1 MIRQDLQKNKATFLC
16 WCLLFFLALL
26 HSSAT
31 MAATE
36 YDELDN
42 LIQHSK
48 AITAKKVARI
58 NDIRQRLST
67 PHLTDRQ
74 RYEICMQLYN
84 EYEAFRFD
92 SALVYANRTIL
103 YAKRMR
109 NEKYLAEAQL
119 KKVHVHTLAAFF
131 VKSRDLLDSIKVSTL
146 DARLTQAFNDEWYL
160 LMSLLAEYTAGTQ
173 LHASYE
179 GRVEYYRR
187 LILASPYKDT
197 YAYVRA
203 EMTELS
209 ERGHTEKA
217 IGMLENYLKRWRRTN
232 HEYAM
237 VCFDLAELYG
247 KLGNS
252 TKRLYYLVQSAI
264 SDVYS
269 SSKENN
275 SLRFLAG
282 ELFDQGDVERAY
294 NYMNVSIE
302 DANFYGTRLRNI
314 QNAHILP
321 RIFSAYIVQ
330 QRTQRMHIFGLL
342 VAVSVVAIALIVA
355 VFFIWRYLR
364 RYRKTHVQM
373 VLMNKQLN
381 NAVDD
386 LSKVNAQL
394 CEANNIREEY
404 ITRFLEL
411 ASNLIDQAEE
421 KRRIYNRLAR
431 EKRMD
436 ELYTELKNNSFTQ
449 VATSEYYINFD
460 TAFLNIYPNF
470 VAGVNQLL
478 RNDARIEPKGDERL
492 TTELRILA
500 LIRLGITDNARISSI
515 LRASLTTVYTYRSK
529 LKARAINHSSFED
542 DVKKIG

>member
-1 MIRQDLQKNKATFLC
+1 
-16 WCLLFFLALL
+16 
-26 HSSAT
+26 
-31 MAATE
+31 
-36 YDELDN
+36 
-42 LIQHSK
+42 
-48 AITAKKVARI
+48 
-58 NDIRQRLST
+58 
-67 PHLTDRQ
+67 
-74 RYEICMQLYN
+74 MQLYN

-109 NEKYLAEAQL
+109 NDKYLAEAQL

-131 VKSRDLLDSIKVSTL
+131 VESRDLLDSIKVSTL
-146 DARLTQAFNDEWYL
+146 DAQLTQAFNDEWYL

-217 IGMLENYLKRWRRTN
+217 IGILENYLKRWRRTN

-275 SLRFLAG
+275 SLRLLAD

-294 NYMNVSIE
+294 NYMKC
-302 DANFYGTRLRNI
+302 FY
-314 QNAHILP
+314 
-321 RIFSAYIVQ
+321 
-330 QRTQRMHIFGLL
+330 
-342 VAVSVVAIALIVA
+342 
-355 VFFIWRYLR
+355 R
-364 RYRKTHVQM
+364 R
-373 VLMNKQLN
+373 
-381 NAVDD
+381 
-386 LSKVNAQL
+386 
-394 CEANNIREEY
+394 C
-404 ITRFLEL
+404 
-411 ASNLIDQAEE
+411 
-421 KRRIYNRLAR
+421 
-431 EKRMD
+431 
-436 ELYTELKNNSFTQ
+436 
-449 VATSEYYINFD
+449 
-460 TAFLNIYPNF
+460 
-470 VAGVNQLL
+470 
-478 RNDARIEPKGDERL
+478 
-492 TTELRILA
+492 
-500 LIRLGITDNARISSI
+500 
-515 LRASLTTVYTYRSK
+515 
-529 LKARAINHSSFED
+529 
-542 DVKKIG
+542 

>member
-1 MIRQDLQKNKATFLC
+1 MLWYVSIWQNSMVSLEILPNGYII
-16 WCLLFFLALL
+16 WC
-26 HSSAT
+26 
-31 MAATE
+31 
-36 YDELDN
+36 
-42 LIQHSK
+42 
-48 AITAKKVARI
+48 KV
-58 NDIRQRLST
+58 Q
-67 PHLTDRQ
+67 
-74 RYEICMQLYN
+74 
-84 EYEAFRFD
+84 F
-92 SALVYANRTIL
+92 
-103 YAKRMR
+103 
-109 NEKYLAEAQL
+109 
-119 KKVHVHTLAAFF
+119 
-131 VKSRDLLDSIKVSTL
+131 
-146 DARLTQAFNDEWYL
+146 
-160 LMSLLAEYTAGTQ
+160 
-173 LHASYE
+173 
-179 GRVEYYRR
+179 
-187 LILASPYKDT
+187 
-197 YAYVRA
+197 
-203 EMTELS
+203 
-209 ERGHTEKA
+209 
-217 IGMLENYLKRWRRTN
+217 
-232 HEYAM
+232 
-237 VCFDLAELYG
+237 
-247 KLGNS
+247 
-252 TKRLYYLVQSAI
+252 

-275 SLRFLAG
+275 SLRLLAD

-404 ITRFLEL
+404 IARFLEL

-492 TTELRILA
+492 TTGTTYSCPYSIRNYRQCTYLVYSSCQSYHSFILH
-500 LIRLGITDNARISSI
+500 
-515 LRASLTTVYTYRSK
+515 RSK
-529 LKARAINHSSFED
+529 LKARADQPQFVCGTY
-542 DVKKIG
+542 VKKMMGRNGCLLGCVVWL